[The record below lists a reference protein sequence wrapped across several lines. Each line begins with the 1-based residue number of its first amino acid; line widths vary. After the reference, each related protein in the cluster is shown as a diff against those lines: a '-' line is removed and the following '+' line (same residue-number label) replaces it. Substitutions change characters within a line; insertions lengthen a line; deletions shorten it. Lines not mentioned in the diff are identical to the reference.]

1 MYCRVDTVS
10 AADQVDGGD
19 VLSLLRGK
27 ENDVINRIRHVSLQL
42 ERLEKQHAVTSST
55 IETLQLDLKALPN
68 IVRLGR
74 NLDTLWDLT
83 SRIDSADR
91 ELNR

>member
-1 MYCRVDTVS
+1 
-10 AADQVDGGD
+10 VDGGD

-27 ENDVINRIRHVSLQL
+27 ENDVINRIRQVSLQL
-42 ERLEKQHAVTSST
+42 GRLEKQHAITSGT

-74 NLDTLWDLT
+74 NLDTLRDLM
-83 SRIDSADR
+83 SRVDSADR
-91 ELNR
+91 QLNR